1 MISRALGTGA
11 GSCEHRRVAYSFADA
26 AQFQRGIRRLAAT
39 APVAW
44 LFARTLH
51 HLDRAV
57 FRLSGRK
64 RTFVGL
70 AARLPVLMLT
80 TTGAKTGRRRT
91 SPVLAIPDGDAFFLI
106 ATNYGQGHH
115 PGWVHNLRQNPRA
128 SVTFEGLT
136 RQMTARELTGDER
149 ERVFERGLTIYP
161 GFGAYRK
168 RTTRTIPVLP
178 LEPNAAPLASRT

>member
-1 MISRALGTGA
+1 
-11 GSCEHRRVAYSFADA
+11 VAYSFADA

-64 RTFVGL
+64 RTFVG

-91 SPVLAIPDGDAFFLI
+91 SPVLAFPDGDAFFLI

-168 RTTRTIPVLP
+168 RTTRTIPVLR

>member
-1 MISRALGTGA
+1 
-11 GSCEHRRVAYSFADA
+11 VAYWFGDA
-26 AQFQRGIRRLAAT
+26 ARIHRGIRRLAAT

-44 LFARTLH
+44 VFARTLD

-57 FRLSGRK
+57 FRLSGRR

-70 AARLPVLMLT
+70 ATGLPVLMLT
-80 TTGAKTGRRRT
+80 TTGAKTGQRRI

-115 PGWVHNLRQNPRA
+115 PGWVYNLRKNPRA
-128 SVTFEGLT
+128 TATFEGLT
-136 RQMTARELTGDER
+136 RELTARELSGTER
-149 ERVFERGLTIYP
+149 ERVFDLGLAIYP

-168 RTTRTIPVLP
+168 RTTRAIPVLR
-178 LEPNAAPLASRT
+178 LEPETTQADSGT